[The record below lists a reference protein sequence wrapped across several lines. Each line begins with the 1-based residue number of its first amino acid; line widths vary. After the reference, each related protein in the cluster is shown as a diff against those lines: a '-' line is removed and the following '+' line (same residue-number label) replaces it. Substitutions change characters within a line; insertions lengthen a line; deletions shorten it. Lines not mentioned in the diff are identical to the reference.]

1 MPIRVTA
8 LIGLAA
14 VLLAWAPA
22 TRAAPPA
29 QEPKRDYLSPEES
42 DQIRDAETP
51 NERIKLYLT
60 FATDRLKKFQYEL
73 HRTEPKHSRAEI
85 LNSLLN
91 AYAGNV
97 DDAADQVILG
107 LEKRVDIRAGI
118 KELQASAKEFLETL
132 KKIQTDAVELDIYK
146 ETLDDA
152 IEGTNDALRDAEKA
166 AKEAGSAPVRR
177 KP

>member
-1 MPIRVTA
+1 MPTRMTA

-14 VLLAWAPA
+14 LLLAWAPE

-29 QEPKRDYLSPEES
+29 QEQKRDYLSPEES

-60 FATDRLKKFQYEL
+60 FAADRLKKFQYEL
-73 HRTEPKHSRAEI
+73 QRAEPKHSRAEI

-91 AYAGNV
+91 AYTGNV
-97 DDAADQVILG
+97 DDAADQITLG
-107 LEKRVDIRAGI
+107 VEKRLEVRAGI
-118 KELQASAKEFLETL
+118 KELQARAKEFLETL
-132 KKIQTDAVELDIYK
+132 KKIQADAVELDIYK
-146 ETLDDA
+146 DTLDDA
-152 IEGTNDALRDAEKA
+152 IEGTNDALKDAEKA
-166 AKEAGSAPVRR
+166 AKEAGSPPVRR